1 MRGGRRP
8 GSGNRSDGFRV
19 RARIATVAG
28 MTVQPTFERCSR
40 PHGRD
45 AELRS
50 VAAVLDAPRRGGCGV
65 LVLLGDPGMGRTALL
80 DHAAAAFTGGPVV
93 RVAAAP
99 GDCRVPGGGLR
110 VLCDALARHGAA
122 PDAPP
127 PDAHMADRHM
137 PTPHTAA
144 PHMAGAHMAG
154 RHMEDA
160 HTDTAHMEGPHTAD
174 APMEGPRLAD
184 ALRAASAGGTPLVC
198 VDDAHLWD
206 EASRRSLAA
215 FLRDAP
221 RTGPVAVL
229 LTAARRHPGSRD
241 FAGLPSVVLGPLSR
255 GAAARVV
262 DDAAAVPVEPSV
274 REELVTEADGNPAL
288 LVLLAE
294 RLSPARLA
302 GSEPLPGP
310 LVDTVALRRVVSP
323 APDELPEEVRALL
336 LLVAAASEDGPA
348 GGTADAGLV
357 RDAARHAGLPGRV
370 FAAAEAAGLLVRS
383 GGRVGCATVPLRRLV
398 YEDAAPDRRRAAHGT
413 LAAALDGSRNPLARL
428 THTALSVPGPD
439 PRLAAALAAEA
450 AREDARRPHRER
462 SAALARAAE
471 LTTGTGARGERLVAA
486 AEQARL
492 AGLPGRARELLAAAR
507 AAGGHDAVRGRVELV
522 AGLLGADDGPVLDAY
537 ESLTAAARLL
547 DPYDPDRAAVARLA
561 AADAAW
567 AAGDVAACLAALDTP
582 GLRRAERPDGTDG
595 TGGTGAGGGRAPECA
610 PPGGGWGD
618 DAYPAGLRAAL
629 RGRLDLAREPL
640 RRTVER
646 AGPGGADPAR
656 LLRAGAAALVTG
668 DVAAACRVGAR
679 AVAAARA
686 SGSAVFEPR
695 ALEYLAYA
703 ELRAGRH
710 GRARAHAEEGLR
722 AAGRTGQRNTAAHLH
737 AVLALALSV
746 EGDETGVAAHTG
758 RAMDT
763 ARRHGLAQAAALA
776 QWASARADLSRG
788 RAPEAAARLRPVV
801 RPVARG
807 GHFAVRVL
815 AIPCYVEATAL
826 AGQAGAA
833 RSAVEEFAV
842 WASLGGDPQ
851 APALLARCR
860 ALLDPAGAGD
870 WYERAL
876 HRHESASGEFERART
891 LLLYGKWLRRQRRPR
906 EAADRL
912 REALVAFEQCGARG
926 WAEMADSELRAS
938 GSAPRSRPEGGLAGL
953 TAQQMRIAL
962 LVADGATN
970 REVAVRLSLSPRTV
984 DHHLR
989 NVFATLGVRSRV
1001 DLARMVDRAHPAD
1014 PAPPE
1019 AAAVRAVRDRHG
1031 PHAERPRAHPR
1042 A

>member
-1 MRGGRRP
+1 
-8 GSGNRSDGFRV
+8 
-19 RARIATVAG
+19 
-28 MTVQPTFERCSR
+28 MTVQPTLERRSR

-50 VAAVLDAPRRGGCGV
+50 VAAVLDAPRRGGSGL

-80 DHAAAAFTGGPVV
+80 DHAAASFTGGPVV
-93 RVAAAP
+93 RVPAAP

-110 VLCDALARHGAA
+110 ALCDALTARGTVRHPAAEEEPTGAA
-122 PDAPP
+122 
-127 PDAHMADRHM
+127 
-137 PTPHTAA
+137 
-144 PHMAGAHMAG
+144 
-154 RHMEDA
+154 
-160 HTDTAHMEGPHTAD
+160 
-174 APMEGPRLAD
+174 LAD
-184 ALRAASAGGTPLVC
+184 ALRAASADGPPLLC
-198 VDDAHLWD
+198 VDDAHVWD
-206 EASRRSLAA
+206 ERSRRALAA
-215 FLRDAP
+215 VLRGVP

-229 LTAARRHPGSRD
+229 VTALRRHPGSRD

-255 GAAARVV
+255 RPAGCVV
-262 DDAAAVPVEPSV
+262 DDLAAGPVDASV
-274 REELVTEADGNPAL
+274 REELVTEAEGNPAL
-288 LVLLAE
+288 LAFLAE

-302 GSEPLPGP
+302 GCVPLPRP
-310 LVDTVALRRVVSP
+310 LVDTAALRRVVSP
-323 APDELPEEVRALL
+323 APDELPDEVRALL
-336 LLVAAASEDGPA
+336 LLVAAASEDDTAGGTA
-348 GGTADAGLV
+348 GGTADAALV
-357 RDAARHAGLPGRV
+357 RDAARGAGLPGAV
-370 FAAAEAAGLLVRS
+370 FAAAEAAGLLVWS
-383 GGRVGCATVPLRRLV
+383 SGRVGCATVPLRRLV
-398 YEDAAPDRRRAAHGT
+398 YEEAAPARRRAAHGA
-413 LAAALDGSRNPLARL
+413 LAAALGGARNPLARL
-428 THTALSVPGPD
+428 THTALSVQGPA

-450 AREDARRPHRER
+450 AREGARHPHHER

-492 AGLPGRARELLAAAR
+492 AGLPRRARELLAAAR
-507 AAGGHDAVRGRVELV
+507 ATGGHDAVRGRVELASGV
-522 AGLLGADDGPVLDAY
+522 LASDDGPVVDAY
-537 ESLTAAARLL
+537 ESLCAAAALL
-547 DPYDPDRAAVARLA
+547 APYDPARAMAAHLA

-567 AAGDVAACLAALDTP
+567 AAGDVTACLASLDAAAVP
-582 GLRRAERPDGTDG
+582 APCGSPARPDGSAPEARA
-595 TGGTGAGGGRAPECA
+595 AGGAAAAGAAARNTAVNGPVA
-610 PPGGGWGD
+610 GPVADGPVADGPVSGGPVAGGPAAWRGGGGD
-618 DAYPAGLRAAL
+618 EYPAGLRAAL
-629 RGRLDLAREPL
+629 RGRLDLARGPL

-646 AGPGGADPAR
+646 ARSGGADPAG
-656 LLRAGAAALVTG
+656 LLRAGAAALVVG
-668 DVAAACRVGAR
+668 DVAAACRASAR

-686 SGSAVFEPR
+686 SGSAGLEPR

-722 AAGRTGQRNTAAHLH
+722 AAGRAGQRNVAAHLH

-746 EGDETGVAAHTG
+746 EGDEPGVAAHAG
-758 RAMDT
+758 HAMDS

-776 QWASARADLSRG
+776 QWASARTDLSRG

-801 RPVARG
+801 RPVVRG

-815 AIPCYVEATAL
+815 AIPCYVEATVL

-842 WASLGGDPQ
+842 WASLGADPQ

-876 HRHESASGEFERART
+876 HRHESVSGEFERART

-906 EAADRL
+906 EAGDRL

-938 GSAPRSRPEGGLAGL
+938 GSAPRSRPEGGLARL
-953 TAQQMRIAL
+953 TAQQMRIVR

-989 NVFATLGVRSRV
+989 NVFALLGVRSRV
-1001 DLARMVDRAHPAD
+1001 DLARIVDRADPAD
-1014 PAPPE
+1014 
-1019 AAAVRAVRDRHG
+1019 AAAPAVPAVPELRVE
-1031 PHAERPRAHPR
+1031 PPRAHPGDTSGHSAVR
-1042 A
+1042 TAG